1 MVAADPVRTF
11 FRERKNDHGFY
22 DFLNSPATV
31 LRSGNRPAFQQH
43 WRLVKEIPNDWR
55 GDVNLRLHDSLQN
68 DRASSQYSCE
78 FKPPLEVDV
87 RELCLGFARTGTI
100 VLAYASM
107 SAPFPM
113 VVR

>member
-1 MVAADPVRTF
+1 MKILKNSKKG
-11 FRERKNDHGFY
+11 RKNDEHDFN

-31 LRSGNRPAFQQH
+31 LRCRRAFRQN

-87 RELCLGFARTGTI
+87 RELCLVFARTGTF